1 MTQPAAYA
9 MKTLRE
15 FVGHEIGASA
25 WVAVDQRRIDAF
37 ADCTGDRQWIHVDVE
52 RARRESPYGTTIAH
66 GYLTLSLAGP
76 LSIEAGVIPKD
87 AAAALNYGL
96 NSVRFVA
103 PVRSGARVRNRV
115 ALVGV
120 EDKPD
125 GRVLLTIR
133 NTIDIEGE
141 EKPAL
146 VAESIAMLVPPAPEV
161 MQRP

>member
-1 MTQPAAYA
+1 MMAPAGYA

-15 FVGHEIGASA
+15 FVGREIGASA
-25 WVAVDQRRIDAF
+25 WAVVDQRRIDAF

-52 RARRESPYGTTIAH
+52 RATRESPYGSTIAH

-76 LSIEAGVIPKD
+76 LSIEAGVIPDD

-120 EDKPD
+120 EDRPD

-146 VAESIAMLVPPAPEV
+146 VAEWLG
-161 MQRP
+161 RHYY